1 MPVYFDQ
8 LNRKIDIPNKPKRIV
23 SLVPS
28 ITHLLHKLK
37 LINELVGITKFCVD
51 PPELRSKIE
60 LIGGTKKQDIRKI
73 RNLEPDLIIA
83 NKEENKKETIER
95 LSEFAPV
102 WVSEVNSVSDSI
114 ALVFSIGK
122 ICNREEEAN
131 KIIESIS
138 VGFAKVKKRA
148 RRFLINPTAGYFIW
162 QDPYMVAGHNNII
175 NSIMKYMGLTNV
187 FNTKN
192 NEFMQK
198 YVMNSRV
205 NHRYPIVNDELI
217 QLISPKYI
225 LLSSEPFPF
234 KEKHIAQFK
243 EILPSA
249 EIMLV
254 PGEMFSWYGAKLI
267 KSTEYLLNLQTI
279 LLSKS

>member
-8 LNRKIDIPNKPKRIV
+8 LNRKVDIPNSPKRII

-37 LINELVGITKFCVD
+37 LKNELVGITKFCVD
-51 PPELRSKIE
+51 PPDLRSNID
-60 LIGGTKKQDIRKI
+60 LIGGTKKQDIKKI
-73 RNLEPDLIIA
+73 RELKPDLIIA
-83 NKEENKKETIER
+83 NKEENKKETIQQLE
-95 LSEFAPV
+95 EFAPV

-114 ALVFSIGK
+114 AMIFSLGR

-131 KIIESIS
+131 KIIERIS

-175 NSIMKYMGLTNV
+175 NSIMKYMGFENV
-187 FNTKN
+187 FNTKH
-192 NEFMQK
+192 NELMEK
-198 YVMNSRV
+198 YVRNNKL
-205 NHRYPIVNDELI
+205 NHRYPIVNEEII
-217 QLISPKYI
+217 QLISPKYL

-243 EILPSA
+243 EILPTA

-267 KSTEYLLNLQTI
+267 KSADYLLNLQTI